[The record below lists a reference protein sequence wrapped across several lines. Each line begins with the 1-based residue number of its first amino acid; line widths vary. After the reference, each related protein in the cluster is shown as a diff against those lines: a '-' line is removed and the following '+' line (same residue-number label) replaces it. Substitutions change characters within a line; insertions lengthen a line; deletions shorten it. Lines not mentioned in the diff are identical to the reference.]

1 MHPLLDAAAERQH
14 GVFSTAQARAAGL
27 SMGEIQDEVR
37 RGRWV
42 RRHHGVYA
50 ARPLVDALAGS
61 PRELHLL
68 DCAAIRLAL
77 RRPFTLHLWSAVRFH
92 DLRTLGPMP
101 DVVCGQDEGE
111 WRTGKG
117 YVISG
122 AALPREQTMDV
133 GGWRVTSLPRTV
145 VDAAR
150 NLSFM
155 AGVVVADSALL
166 TDRLSR
172 DELTA
177 AVLSCTHYK
186 RIGRAARVCEFA
198 RYGAESV
205 LESVSRVRLVAVG
218 LPMPQ
223 LQVAIHDTRGFIGR
237 TDMYWESLGVAGEV
251 DGRIKYT
258 DPYADRQVE
267 EILWAEKLRMG
278 RMEKA
283 GLEVVRWTKD
293 EVTSQPTA
301 IRQRILEAS
310 DRAGRRTPAYR
321 AVPQDWQQARAS

>member
-1 MHPLLDAAAERQH
+1 
-14 GVFSTAQARAAGL
+14 
-27 SMGEIQDEVR
+27 MGEIQEAVR
-37 RGRWV
+37 RGHWV

-50 ARPLVDALAGS
+50 DRRLVDALADS

-77 RRPFTLHLWSAVRFH
+77 RRPFTLHQWSAVRFH
-92 DLRTLGPMP
+92 DLQSLGAVP
-101 DVVCGQDEGE
+101 DRVCGQDEGQ
-111 WRTGKG
+111 WRAGKG

-122 AALPREQTMDV
+122 AVLPGDQVIDV
-133 GGWRVTSLPRTV
+133 AGWRVTSLPRTV

-150 NLSFM
+150 DLSFT

-166 TDRLSR
+166 TGRIAVHD
-172 DELTA
+172 LTA
-177 AVLSCTHYK
+177 TVLSCSHYK
-186 RIGRAARVCEFA
+186 GIGRAARVCEFA

-223 LQVAIHDTRGFIGR
+223 LQVSIYDAHGFIGR
-237 TDMYWESLGVAGEV
+237 TDMYWESLGVAGEA
-251 DGRIKYT
+251 DGRVKYT
-258 DPYADRQVE
+258 DPYPGRRVE
-267 EILWAEKLRMG
+267 DILWAEKLRVS
-278 RMEKA
+278 RMEAA

-293 EVTSQPTA
+293 EVHSDPAA
-301 IRQRILEAS
+301 IRQRILEAA

-321 AVPQDWQQARAS
+321 AVPQVQQHARAS